1 MVSQVHVD
9 IHANALKGQL
19 QVKVRLTHLKSVCLF
34 GCKRCQVEMQNG
46 SLIAYFS

>member
-9 IHANALKGQL
+9 IHANALKGQ
-19 QVKVRLTHLKSVCLF
+19 VKVRLIHLKSVCLF
-34 GCKRCQVEMQNG
+34 GCKRCQVEMQIG